1 MVREENVK
9 LMSRIA
15 IYEKQKGRT
24 EIPMHCFY
32 KADYVR
38 LHALKSI
45 VYATITF
52 VFIAALVILYRL
64 DDILSNILKYDYKK
78 LVIGIMVA
86 YAIWVF
92 VYWLIARILYA
103 KRYEES
109 RSNIII
115 YNHNL
120 KKLQEEAEKDVV
132 RTKGGV
138 VIDDDFVDF

>member
-15 IYEKQKGRT
+15 VYEKHEGRT

-38 LHALKSI
+38 LQALRAV
-45 VYATITF
+45 VYGTITF
-52 VFIAALVILYRL
+52 ALIAVIVVVYRL
-64 DDILSNILKYDYKK
+64 DDILSNILKYNYKK
-78 LVIGIMVA
+78 LAIGILLA
-86 YAIWVF
+86 YVIWIF
-92 VYWLIARILYA
+92 AYWLIARIVFA
-103 KRYEES
+103 RRYEAS

-120 KKLQEEAEKDVV
+120 KKLQEEAEKEVV
-132 RTKGGV
+132 KAKGGV
-138 VIDDDFVDF
+138 VIDDGFIDF

>member
-15 IYEKQKGRT
+15 VYEKNDGRT

-38 LHALKSI
+38 LQALKTV
-45 VYATITF
+45 VYASVTF
-52 VFIAALVILYRL
+52 VLIVAIVAVYRM
-64 DDILSNILKYDYKK
+64 DDILSNLLKIDYKR
-78 LVIGIMVA
+78 LAFGVLLL
-86 YAIWVF
+86 YAVWIF
-92 VYWLIARILYA
+92 IYWLIARILYA
-103 KRYEES
+103 GKYERS

-120 KKLQEEAEKDVV
+120 KKMQEQAEKEVV
-132 RTKGGV
+132 KTKGGV
-138 VIDDDFVDF
+138 VIDDGFINF